1 MSEKNLRNN
10 IDNAWQVVTPFWP
23 LKNLVSTNPLF
34 GFIHKPFDQ
43 AMTESLDVVDGRQL
57 SESVR
62 KMNQKTI
69 QWCQLFF
76 DQGQATIQM
85 PYKELELYS
94 AVLKLIVHEQQ
105 DQLLQK
111 LPDDSYQAVQM
122 LVDQLQI
129 PESDQVELFK
139 VLLLSLSGWSSY
151 VCYQADWNSD
161 QTSDHVKVDYLA
173 LRLLYM
179 YLYNVSATEMLSVHK
194 GDTAEQHMQTI
205 KQYEEQYQKS
215 FLSQFNKS
223 VQVSNLK
230 PKVQFLFCIDV
241 RSEPMRQALEQAESY
256 QTFGVAGFFNLP
268 IRLQDQLL
276 CKSYDACPVFV
287 KPAHTVQ
294 NQLLC
299 NSQECM
305 VYQEK
310 QISFNMIFDT
320 VYKSL
325 KYTFTAPFAL
335 VEILGPW
342 SLVWMLLRTV
352 SPSLAM
358 KLKRK
363 FGHQEAMKDCTWPEL
378 EQDQLGN
385 GISLQDQVTYAKQ
398 LLTTIGLIKSD
409 SFAQLVVITSH
420 MSMTTNNAVGSLLDC
435 GACGGNSGL
444 ANAKVLATMLNN
456 KEVRQKLAQE
466 DIVIPDSTYFIAA
479 EHNTT
484 THQVSLY
491 DNQMFKK
498 VSAELKT
505 EVDQTLQQVAHNLQ
519 QKFLPNPVKRA
530 SDWSEL
536 LPEWGAAKN
545 AAFVIG
551 PREVTKNIDLEGR
564 VFLHSYEHELDR
576 DGQLLETILVGPLVV
591 AHWINSQYLFSTLDP
606 VLYGSGSKVTQNVTG
621 KLGVMQ
627 GNMSDLMTGLSLQSV
642 NQSVDQAYHEPM
654 RLHVVIYADRSII
667 LSIVQKHEVLSNLCR
682 NEWIYLFAHDP
693 KSNEL
698 YQLDQTLSW
707 KLYHNE

>member
-10 IDNAWQVVTPFWP
+10 IDNAWQVITPFWP

-34 GFIHKPFDQ
+34 GFIDKPFNE
-43 AMTESLDVVDGRQL
+43 AMTKSLRAVGSRQL

-62 KMNQKTI
+62 MMNQKTI

-85 PYKELELYS
+85 PYKELGLYS
-94 AVLKLIVHEQQ
+94 AVLKLIEHEQQ
-105 DQLLQK
+105 DQLLQE
-111 LPDDSYQAVQM
+111 LPDNSYQAVQK
-122 LVDQLQI
+122 LVDLLQI
-129 PESDQVELFK
+129 CESDQVQLFK
-139 VLLLSLSGWSSY
+139 TLLLSLSGWSSH

-161 QTSDHVKVDYLA
+161 QTMDYVKVDYLA

-179 YLYNVSATEMLSVHK
+179 HLYNVSVTELLSIHK
-194 GDTAEQHMQTI
+194 GNTVGHHMQTI
-205 KQYEEQYQKS
+205 QQHEEQYQKS
-215 FLSQFNKS
+215 FLPHFKS
-223 VQVSNLK
+223 SIQASNIK
-230 PKVQFLFCIDV
+230 SKVQFLLCIDV
-241 RSEPMRQALEQAESY
+241 RSEPMRQALEQVGSY

-268 IRLQDQLL
+268 VRLQDQLL
-276 CKSYDACPVFV
+276 SKSYDACPVFV
-287 KPAHTVQ
+287 KPMHTIQ

-352 SPSLAM
+352 SPSFAM

-385 GISLQDQVTYAKQ
+385 GMSVQDQVTYAKQ

-409 SFAQLVVITSH
+409 SFAELVVITSH

-444 ANAKVLATMLNN
+444 ANAKVLATILNN

-466 DIVIPDSTYFIAA
+466 NIVIPDSTYFIAA

-498 VSAELKT
+498 VSAELKK
-505 EVDQTLQQVAHNLQ
+505 ELDQTLQQVAHHLQ

-551 PREVTKNIDLEGR
+551 PREITKAIDLQGR
-564 VFLHSYEHELDR
+564 VFLHSYEHALDVE
-576 DGQLLETILVGPLVV
+576 GKLLETILAGPLVV

-606 VLYGSGSKVTQNVTG
+606 VLYGSGSKVTQNVVG

-627 GNMSDLMTGLSLQSV
+627 GNMSDLMTGLSIQSV
-642 NQSVDQAYHEPM
+642 NQSVDQAYHEPI
-654 RLHVVIYADRSII
+654 RLHVVIYAERAVIV
-667 LSIVQKHEVLSNLCR
+667 SIVQKHQVLSNLCR
-682 NEWIYLFAHDP
+682 NGWIHLFAHDP
-693 KSNEL
+693 QSNEL
-698 YQLDQTLSW
+698 YQLDQNLSW
-707 KLYHNE
+707 KLYQ